1 MATPPSLSLS
11 LWNDVG
17 THVADVTHDPHN
29 DLWGLRYAP
38 AWLEH
43 ERPFYL
49 APCLPLA
56 APEGGYDSRSI
67 RRFIE
72 NLLPEGAALD
82 VVARSQGIG
91 KGNIFGLIR
100 ALGAETTGAFRFQ
113 ADGSRPDPQAANAA
127 RTIST

>member
-43 ERPFYL
+43 GRPFYL

-56 APEGGYDSRSI
+56 APEGGYD
-67 RRFIE
+67 
-72 NLLPEGAALD
+72 
-82 VVARSQGIG
+82 
-91 KGNIFGLIR
+91 
-100 ALGAETTGAFRFQ
+100 
-113 ADGSRPDPQAANAA
+113 
-127 RTIST
+127 